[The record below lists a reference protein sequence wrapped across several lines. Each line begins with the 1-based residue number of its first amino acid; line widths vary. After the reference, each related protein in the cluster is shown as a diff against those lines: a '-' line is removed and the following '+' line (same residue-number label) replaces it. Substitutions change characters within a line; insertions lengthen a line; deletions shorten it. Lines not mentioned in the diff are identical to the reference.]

1 MCGLYSPPMHTKM
14 REGGGVSRNFAMK
27 SRCRSEA
34 FAGPKIGGRKARVA
48 AGRAAAGR
56 GGVGGGST
64 RRPGGDADAEGL
76 QGRLERGL
84 EGGLEEGGRGGD
96 DT

>member
-1 MCGLYSPPMHTKM
+1 MLLYDLSYSSSGSAHPRNTEEEGVCGLYSPPMHTKM

-56 GGVGGGST
+56 GGRGRRRVHPET
-64 RRPGGDADAEGL
+64 R
-76 QGRLERGL
+76 GRC
-84 EGGLEEGGRGGD
+84 
-96 DT
+96 